1 MHAKRYAV
9 GSVTTAYVTAK
20 LWYLSDDT
28 VRWTGENTGGTI
40 LWYQAPPDTLWKCSE
55 TDAIGKCC
63 AAIGI
68 GAEVYLD
75 TFDGEKSESGLEPG
89 AECPKC
95 GIPLEISPS
104 PGHLMCPQCLTL
116 FKDAEVASYH
126 SLVAWLRETKNPDEI
141 AARVKRVAEAV
152 AANAA
157 CQVTLDAVQREVGA
171 RLEQL

>member
-104 PGHLMCPQCLTL
+104 PGHLIRYSKTPRSPRTIR
-116 FKDAEVASYH
+116 
-126 SLVAWLRETKNPDEI
+126 WLHGCGRRKTPTRSPHESS
-141 AARVKRVAEAV
+141 V
-152 AANAA
+152 
-157 CQVTLDAVQREVGA
+157 
-171 RLEQL
+171 